1 MNPIGEVTVASL
13 PGKVLRVL
21 RQEGP
26 RGLVRRLLGYS
37 RREMVFVE
45 RDLDQ
50 SDDVPFL
57 PRHPYVMRFL
67 APDEVELIRPHV
79 TPERFEAYR
88 RRIAQGMRVAACLSP
103 DERECLGWIWS
114 TDHDYFEPFDN
125 ATYRAVPGEVLH
137 NDGEVVSE
145 RRGRGVAFTAY
156 PLLWLF
162 WRRRG
167 IRVGYCTIDLAN
179 KPSLKIHDRMN
190 YRRAQHMVVR
200 TLLGFKWSTP
210 AMARLGPG
218 DETGRA

>member
-1 MNPIGEVTVASL
+1 
-13 PGKVLRVL
+13 VLRVL
-21 RQEGP
+21 RQEGL
-26 RGLVRRLLGYS
+26 RGVVRRLLGHS

-57 PRHPYVMRFL
+57 PRQPFVMKFL
-67 APDEVELIRPHV
+67 TSDELDVIRPHV

-88 RRIAQGMRVAACLSP
+88 RRIARGMNVAACLSP
-103 DERECLGWIWS
+103 DERECLGWVWT
-114 TDHDYFEPFDN
+114 TDQACFEPFDN
-125 ATYRAVPGEVLH
+125 ATYRAVPGDMLH
-137 NDGEVVSE
+137 IDGEVVSE

-156 PLLWLF
+156 PLMWSF

-167 IRVGYCTIDLAN
+167 ARMIHCTIDVEN

-190 YRRAQHMVVR
+190 YRQAEHMVVH
-200 TLLGFKWSTP
+200 TLLGFKWSRP
-210 AMARLGPG
+210 AGPRLGPG